1 MSERDG
7 DTINKQP
14 KGTRGAGSILDLSG
28 LPGLSGDE
36 AKARLA
42 REGPNELPAQ
52 KKRSLLAIGF
62 GVVRE
67 PMFLMLVAAGIIYL
81 LMGEPADALM
91 LIGFVLVVMAITIIQ
106 EQRTERALDALR
118 DLSSPRALVVRDG
131 IHRRIAGHDVVRG
144 DFVVLCEGDRVPADG
159 ILRRGINLAADESL
173 LTGESVPVRKVP
185 SADAEELDKPG
196 GDDLSSLFS
205 GSLVTAGQGIAEIV
219 ATGPRSG
226 LGKIGRAL
234 ARVEQEPT
242 LLQKETG
249 RMVRTF
255 AIVGLLACA
264 LVVVVYG
271 FTRGGGAEV
280 WKQGF
285 LAGIAM
291 AMATLPEEFPV
302 VLTIFLAL
310 GAWRISRKNVLT
322 RRMPAVEMLGAA
334 TVLCVDKTGTLTQNQ
349 MTLRQIAGAG
359 TVLDLATLQGPL
371 PEDLHGLLEN
381 AILASKRDPFDPME
395 RALHEA
401 GDRWVK
407 NTEHLHPGWSL
418 TKEYPLAPGLLAVSQ
433 AWSTGNRDEVVVAAK
448 GAPEAIAELCHLS
461 PALRASLSRGAAT
474 LASQGLRVLGV
485 ARGTTSQGRLPDQ
498 HHGLSLELVGL
509 LGFEDPVRPTVPAA
523 VAECQ
528 AAGVRVLMIT
538 GDYPTTAQSIAKQA
552 GIANA
557 EKVLTGSELDAMSDE
572 ELARQV
578 RTVQVF
584 ARVVPEQKL
593 RIVNALK
600 ANQEIV
606 AMTGDGVNDAP
617 ALKAAH
623 IGIAMGGRGTDV
635 AREAASLVLLD
646 DDFSSVVAAI
656 RLGRRIFDNIKKAIA
671 FILAVHVPIAGLSM
685 LPVFIADWPL
695 LLLPFHIAFLQ
706 LIIDPSCALIFE
718 AESAEANVMKRPP
731 RKPNERLFSMKTVG
745 FAVLQGLSVLAAC
758 LGVFLLARTSH
769 SADAARGL
777 MFATLVVAFI
787 VIILVNRSWT
797 RSVFAMLRVP
807 NPALLWVVLGAC
819 AILALVLLVPV
830 VQKLF
835 HFAPLH
841 VTDVLMSLG
850 AGVACVLWFE
860 LVKLIGA
867 RGTVSAS
874 ALGQED
880 AM

>member
-1 MSERDG
+1 MSGQNE
-7 DTINKQP
+7 
-14 KGTRGAGSILDLSG
+14 GTRNSEAKRTRGPSSVLDLAG
-28 LPGLSGDE
+28 LPGLSEDE

-42 REGPNELPAQ
+42 QEGPNELPAQ

-118 DLSSPRALVVRDG
+118 DLSSPRALVIRDG
-131 IHRRIAGHDVVRG
+131 VHRRIAGRDVVRG

-159 ILRRGINLAADESL
+159 ILRRGINLSADESL
-173 LTGESVPVRKVP
+173 LTGESVPVRKAP
-185 SADAEELDKPG
+185 SADAKELDKPG
-196 GDDLSSLFS
+196 GDDLSSVFS
-205 GSLVTAGQGIAEIV
+205 GSLATAGQGIAEIV
-219 ATGPRSG
+219 ATGSKSG
-226 LGKIGRAL
+226 LGKIGKAL

-271 FTRGGGAEV
+271 FTRGGGVEV

-349 MTLRQIAGAG
+349 MTLRQIAAAGAA
-359 TVLDLATLQGPL
+359 LDLATLQGAL
-371 PEDLHGLLEN
+371 PEELHGLLES

-418 TKEYPLAPGLLAVSQ
+418 SREYPLSPALFAVSH
-433 AWSTGNRDEVVVAAK
+433 AWRTGNGEEVVVAAK
-448 GAPEAIAELCHLS
+448 GSPEAIADLCHLS
-461 PALRASLSRGAAT
+461 PALQASLSRGAAS

-485 ARGTTSQGRLPDQ
+485 ARGTTSQAKLPEEQ
-498 HHGLSLELVGL
+498 HGLSLELVGL

-528 AAGVRVLMIT
+528 TAGVRVVMIT

-557 EKVLTGSELDAMSDE
+557 EKVITGSELDAMSDE

-578 RTVQVF
+578 RSVQVF

-646 DDFSSVVAAI
+646 DDFSSIVAAI

-718 AESAEANVMKRPP
+718 AENAEANVMKRPP
-731 RKPNERLFSMKTVG
+731 RKPNERLFSMQTVG
-745 FAVLQGLSVLAAC
+745 FAAMQGLSVLAVC

-769 SADAARGL
+769 SGDAARAM
-777 MFATLVVAFI
+777 MFATLVVAFL

-797 RSVFAMLRVP
+797 KSVFAMLRVP
-807 NPALLWVVLGAC
+807 NPALRWVVLGAC
-819 AILALVLLVPV
+819 AFLALVLLVPV
-830 VQKLF
+830 VQRLF

-841 VTDVLMSLG
+841 VTDLLLSLG
-850 AGVACVLWFE
+850 AGLICVLWFE
-860 LVKLIGA
+860 LIKLAKRKRQGVP
-867 RGTVSAS
+867 THESE
-874 ALGQED
+874 Q
-880 AM
+880 

>member
-1 MSERDG
+1 
-7 DTINKQP
+7 
-14 KGTRGAGSILDLSG
+14 
-28 LPGLSGDE
+28 
-36 AKARLA
+36 
-42 REGPNELPAQ
+42 
-52 KKRSLLAIGF
+52 
-62 GVVRE
+62 
-67 PMFLMLVAAGIIYL
+67 
-81 LMGEPADALM
+81 
-91 LIGFVLVVMAITIIQ
+91 
-106 EQRTERALDALR
+106 
-118 DLSSPRALVVRDG
+118 
-131 IHRRIAGHDVVRG
+131 
-144 DFVVLCEGDRVPADG
+144 
-159 ILRRGINLAADESL
+159 
-173 LTGESVPVRKVP
+173 
-185 SADAEELDKPG
+185 
-196 GDDLSSLFS
+196 
-205 GSLVTAGQGIAEIV
+205 
-219 ATGPRSG
+219 
-226 LGKIGRAL
+226 
-234 ARVEQEPT
+234 
-242 LLQKETG
+242 
-249 RMVRTF
+249 
-255 AIVGLLACA
+255 
-264 LVVVVYG
+264 
-271 FTRGGGAEV
+271 
-280 WKQGF
+280 
-285 LAGIAM
+285 
-291 AMATLPEEFPV
+291 
-302 VLTIFLAL
+302 
-310 GAWRISRKNVLT
+310 
-322 RRMPAVEMLGAA
+322 MPAVEMLGAA

-359 TVLDLATLQGPL
+359 PALDLATLQGAL

-418 TKEYPLAPGLLAVSQ
+418 TREYPLSPALLAVSQ
-433 AWSTGNRDEVVVAAK
+433 AWSTGNGDEIVVAAK
-448 GAPEAIAELCHLS
+448 GSPEAIADLCHLS
-461 PALRASLSRGAAT
+461 PALQASLSRGAAT

-485 ARGTTSQGRLPDQ
+485 ARGTTSQGKLPEE

-528 AAGVRVLMIT
+528 TAGVRVVMIT

-557 EKVLTGSELDAMSDE
+557 EKVITGSELDAMSDE

-578 RTVQVF
+578 RDVQVF

-635 AREAASLVLLD
+635 ARESASLVLLD
-646 DDFSSVVAAI
+646 DDFSSIVAAI

-718 AESAEANVMKRPP
+718 AESAEANVMQRPP
-731 RKPNERLFSMKTVG
+731 RKPNERLFSMQTVG
-745 FAVLQGLSVLAAC
+745 YAVMQGLSVLFVC
-758 LGVFLLARTSH
+758 LGVFLFARTSH
-769 SADAARGL
+769 SADAARAL
-777 MFATLVVAFI
+777 MFTTLVVAFI

-797 RSVFAMLRVP
+797 KSVFAMLRVP

-819 AILALVLLVPV
+819 GFLALVLLVPV

-841 VTDVLMSLG
+841 ATDVLISLG

-860 LVKLIGA
+860 LVKLA
-867 RGTVSAS
+867 KRRLA
-874 ALGQED
+874 
-880 AM
+880 

>member
-1 MSERDG
+1 MREQNGNTG
-7 DTINKQP
+7 DKQA
-14 KGTRGAGSILDLSG
+14 KGKAGPSSVLDLG
-28 LPGLSGDE
+28 GIVGLSDDS
-36 AKARLA
+36 AKARLQQ
-42 REGPNELPAQ
+42 EGPNELPAQ
-52 KKRSLLAIGF
+52 KKRNLLTIGL

-118 DLSSPRALVVRDG
+118 DLSSPRALVIRDG
-131 IHRRIAGHDVVRG
+131 VHRRIAGREVVRG

-159 ILRRGINLAADESL
+159 ILRRGIHLSADESL
-173 LTGESVPVRKVP
+173 LTGESVPVRKIP
-185 SADAEELDKPG
+185 STDARELDKPG
-196 GDDLSSLFS
+196 GDDLSSVFS

-219 ATGPRSG
+219 ATGSHSR
-226 LGKIGRAL
+226 LGKIGKAL

-271 FTRGGGAEV
+271 LTRGGGAEV

-322 RRMPAVEMLGAA
+322 RRMPAIEMLGAA

-349 MTLRQIAGAG
+349 MTLRQIAGTG
-359 TVLDLATLQGPL
+359 RVLDLATLQGAL
-371 PEDLHGLLEN
+371 PEELHGLLEH

-401 GDRWVK
+401 GDRLVK

-418 TKEYPLAPGLLAVSQ
+418 TKEYPLTPGLLAVSH
-433 AWSTGNRDEVVVAAK
+433 AWSTGNGDEVVVAAK
-448 GAPEAIAELCHLS
+448 GSPEAIANLCHLT
-461 PALRASLSRGAAT
+461 PALQASLARGAAT
-474 LASQGLRVLGV
+474 LASQGFRVLGV
-485 ARGTTSQGRLPDQ
+485 ARGTTRQGQLPEE

-509 LGFEDPVRPTVPAA
+509 LGFEDPVRATVPAA

-528 AAGVRVLMIT
+528 AAGVRVVMIT
-538 GDYPTTAQSIAKQA
+538 GDYPKTAESIARQA

-557 EKVLTGSELDAMSDE
+557 EKVITGADLDAMSDE
-572 ELARQV
+572 ELSRQV
-578 RTVQVF
+578 RDVQVF

-646 DDFSSVVAAI
+646 DDFSSIVAAI

-718 AESAEANVMKRPP
+718 AETAEANVMKRPP
-731 RKPNERLFSMKTVG
+731 RKHDERLFSMQTVG
-745 FAVLQGLSVLAAC
+745 FAVMQGLSVLAVC
-758 LGVFLLARTSH
+758 VGVFLFARTSH
-769 SADAARGL
+769 SADAARAL

-787 VIILVNRSWT
+787 IIILVNRSWT

-807 NPALLWVVLGAC
+807 NPALRWVVLGAC
-819 AILALVLLVPV
+819 AFLAVVLLVPV

-841 VTDVLMSLG
+841 ARDLMISLG

-860 LVKLIGA
+860 LVKLVKRPMGS
-867 RGTVSAS
+867 TKSAKIR
-874 ALGQED
+874 
-880 AM
+880 

>member
-1 MSERDG
+1 MSEQNA
-7 DTINKQP
+7 DTSNKQAT
-14 KGTRGAGSILDLSG
+14 GTRGPSSVLDLAG
-28 LPGLSGDE
+28 LPGLGEDD
-36 AKARLA
+36 AKARLV

-52 KKRSLLAIGF
+52 KKRSLLAIAF
-62 GVVRE
+62 SVVRE

-118 DLSSPRALVVRDG
+118 DLSSPRALVIRGGV
-131 IHRRIAGHDVVRG
+131 HRRIAGREVVRG
-144 DFVVLCEGDRVPADG
+144 DFVVLCEGDRVAADG

-185 SADAEELDKPG
+185 SVEAKELDKPG
-196 GDDLSSLFS
+196 GDDLSSVFS

-219 ATGPRSG
+219 ATGPHSG
-226 LGKIGRAL
+226 LGKIGKAL

-271 FTRGGGAEV
+271 VTRGGGTEV

-310 GAWRISRKNVLT
+310 GAWRISRKSVLT

-359 TVLDLATLQGPL
+359 SVLDLATLQGPL
-371 PEDLHGLLEN
+371 PEDLHSLLEN

-407 NTEHLHPGWSL
+407 NTEHLHPAWTL
-418 TKEYPLAPGLLAVSQ
+418 IREYPLSPTLLAVSH
-433 AWSTGNRDEVVVAAK
+433 AWRTGNGDDVVVAAK
-448 GAPEAIAELCHLS
+448 GSPEAIADLCHLS
-461 PALRASLSRGAAT
+461 PALQESLSRGAAT
-474 LASQGLRVLGV
+474 LASQGFRVLGV
-485 ARGTTSQGRLPDQ
+485 ARGTTSQEMLPEQ

-509 LGFEDPVRPTVPAA
+509 LGFEDPLRPTVPAA

-528 AAGVRVLMIT
+528 TAGVRVVMIT

-557 EKVLTGSELDAMSDE
+557 GKVITGSELDAMSDE

-578 RTVQVF
+578 RDVQVF

-646 DDFSSVVAAI
+646 DDFSSIVSAI

-718 AESAEANVMKRPP
+718 AENAEADVMKRPP
-731 RKPNERLFSMKTVG
+731 RKPSERLFSMQTVG
-745 FAVLQGLSVLAAC
+745 FAVVQGLSVLAVC
-758 LGVFLLARTSH
+758 LGVFLFARTSH
-769 SADAARGL
+769 SPDAARAL
-777 MFATLVVAFI
+777 MFATLVVAFL

-797 RSVFAMLRVP
+797 KSVFAMLRVP
-807 NPALLWVVLGAC
+807 NRALPWVVLGAC
-819 AILALVLLVPV
+819 AFLALVLLVPM

-841 VTDVLMSLG
+841 ATDVLISLG
-850 AGVACVLWFE
+850 VGVACVLWFE
-860 LVKLIGA
+860 LVKLAKGK
-867 RGTVSAS
+867 RRRRN
-874 ALGQED
+874 D
-880 AM
+880 A

>member
-1 MSERDG
+1 MSGQNG
-7 DTINKQP
+7 DTRNREAN
-14 KGTRGAGSILDLSG
+14 GTRGASSVLDLAG
-28 LPGLSGDE
+28 LPGLSEGD
-36 AKARLA
+36 ANARLA

-91 LIGFVLVVMAITIIQ
+91 LIGFVLVVMAITIVQ

-118 DLSSPRALVVRDG
+118 DLSSPRALVIRDG
-131 IHRRIAGHDVVRG
+131 VHRRIAGREVVRG
-144 DFVVLCEGDRVPADG
+144 DFVVLCEGDRIPADG
-159 ILRRGINLAADESL
+159 ILRRGINLSADESL

-185 SADAEELDKPG
+185 SADAKELDKPG
-196 GDDLSSLFS
+196 GDDLSAVFS

-219 ATGPRSG
+219 ATGSHSG
-226 LGKIGRAL
+226 LGKIGNAL

-271 FTRGGGAEV
+271 FTRGGGTEV

-334 TVLCVDKTGTLTQNQ
+334 SVLCVDKTGTLTQNQ

-359 TVLDLATLQGPL
+359 TVLDLAKLQGAL
-371 PEDLHGLLEN
+371 PEELHGLLEN
-381 AILASKRDPFDPME
+381 SILASKRDPFDPME

-407 NTEHLHPGWSL
+407 NTEHLHPSWSL
-418 TKEYPLAPGLLAVSQ
+418 TREYPLSPALLAVSQ
-433 AWSTGNRDEVVVAAK
+433 AWRTGNSDEVVVAAK
-448 GAPEAIAELCHLS
+448 GSPEAIADLCHLS
-461 PALRASLSRGAAT
+461 PAMQASLSRGAAT

-485 ARGTTSQGRLPDQ
+485 ARGTTSQGKLPTQ
-498 HHGLSLELVGL
+498 QHGLSLELVGL
-509 LGFEDPVRPTVPAA
+509 LGFEDPVRPTVPPA

-528 AAGVRVLMIT
+528 AAGVRVVMIT

-557 EKVLTGSELDAMSDE
+557 EKVITGSELDAMSDE

-578 RTVQVF
+578 RSVQVF

-646 DDFSSVVAAI
+646 DDFSSIVAAI

-718 AESAEANVMKRPP
+718 AENAEDNVMKRPP
-731 RKPNERLFSMKTVG
+731 RKPNERLFSMQTVG
-745 FAVLQGLSVLAAC
+745 FAVMQGLSVLAVC
-758 LGVFLLARTSH
+758 IGVFLLARKSH
-769 SADAARGL
+769 SADAARAM

-787 VIILVNRSWT
+787 VIILVNRSW
-797 RSVFAMLRVP
+797 RKSVFAMLRVP

-819 AILALVLLVPV
+819 AFLALVLLVPV
-830 VQKLF
+830 VQRLF

-841 VTDVLMSLG
+841 ARDLLLSLG
-850 AGVACVLWFE
+850 AGLVCVLWFE
-860 LVKLIGA
+860 LIKLA
-867 RGTVSAS
+867 KRKSRRRDDV
-874 ALGQED
+874 
-880 AM
+880 